1 MLYVRLLHHLQELAG
16 IGGEGVDVAALTLGI
31 DGVEGEGGLAGA
43 GQAGDDDQAV
53 AGEVDVDALEIMLA
67 CAADAY
73 GGQHSV
79 DLCREICVRLMGACC
94 SRFVLGRQG
103 PGRRKIGTVRRKEKA
118 AALLPRRAGLKGGD
132 ERDFGSDAVRSE
144 EHTSE
149 LQSLMR
155 IAYAVF

>member
-1 MLYVRLLHHLQELAG
+1 
-16 IGGEGVDVAALTLGI
+16 
-31 DGVEGEGGLAGA
+31 
-43 GQAGDDDQAV
+43 
-53 AGEVDVDALEIMLA
+53 MLA

-132 ERDFGSDAVRSE
+132 EGISVRMRCGALAAVVALAGCGGGVEYRPE
-144 EHTSE
+144 IGRAH
-149 LQSLMR
+149 
-155 IAYAVF
+155 V